1 MNCKTLSQSL
11 LHAALAA
18 LAMLSVFPLGVM
30 AMMAAKD
37 PAQLYA
43 RFWSFPSPIRWDNFA
58 FGFTVSTKYVLNSV
72 GVSFAVCVGTLL
84 FGMLSAYAFSVLR
97 FRGRNLLYTAVIA
110 LMMVP
115 GILMLVPLFL
125 TTRELR
131 LMNSY
136 WGLIL
141 PQIAG
146 GLPMAIFL
154 FRNFFEEVPRALFDT
169 ARIDGAREWQVLA
182 HIVVPLSLPV
192 VSTVAIINV
201 LGSWNSYIWPL
212 LVVRDEALR
221 TIPLGL
227 AFAET
232 EYYLRLD
239 PGKSM
244 ATFTMAS
251 IPMVVCF
258 MFAMKTFIKGMSSGA
273 IKG

>member
-1 MNCKTLSQSL
+1 MRHGKVSQGL
-11 LHAALAA
+11 LHATLGMLALIS
-18 LAMLSVFPLGVM
+18 LFPLVVM
-30 AMMAAKD
+30 VMMAAKD

-43 RFWSFPSPIRWDNFA
+43 RFWSLPSPIRWDNFS
-58 FGFTVSTKYVLNSV
+58 FGFVVSMKYVLNSV
-72 GVSFAVCVGTLL
+72 GVSLAVCVGTLL
-84 FGMLSAYAFSVLR
+84 AGMLTAYAFSVLR
-97 FRGRNLLYTAVIA
+97 FRGQHLLYTAVIA

-125 TTRELR
+125 TTRELG

-146 GLPMAIFL
+146 SLPMAVFL
-154 FRNFFEEVPRALFDT
+154 FRNFFEEVPHALFDT

-182 HIVVPLSLPV
+182 HIVVPLSLPI

-244 ATFTMAS
+244 ATFAMAS

-258 MFAMKTFIKGMSSGA
+258 MFAMKTFIKGMASGA